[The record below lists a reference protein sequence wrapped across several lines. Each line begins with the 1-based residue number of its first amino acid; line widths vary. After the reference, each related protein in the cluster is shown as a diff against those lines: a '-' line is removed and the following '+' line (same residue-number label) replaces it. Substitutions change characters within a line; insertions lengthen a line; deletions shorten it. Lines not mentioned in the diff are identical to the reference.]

1 MTAKPARREAPEKL
15 GNCRSWGQGDGLR
28 RLEAVAQAVEG
39 KMNGLGGGVL
49 METWS
54 WAGSKKTGGWD
65 RVLRK

>member
-1 MTAKPARREAPEKL
+1 MS
-15 GNCRSWGQGDGLR
+15 GGDGLR